1 MSKLQRVVQVSV
13 QLCLLAAVLGGAF
26 VCVAAGQRAST
37 KQELE
42 FGPVVRSYLGYLRA
56 EQEVVDD
63 RASRHEISPR
73 YYRRNSHRIR
83 ALRRTAI
90 QIARESRDDYLPELE
105 AVTRDEFDH
114 LFESPP
120 LPESLYVGQVVNN
133 AFRFLGPV
141 RTGETFY
148 VFARL
153 NSDEQAELEEKKEA
167 AETNTVTPPAVA
179 EQPDMRVVVRPRKTQ
194 AP

>member
-1 MSKLQRVVQVSV
+1 MSKLQRVFQFSV
-13 QLCLLAAVLGGAF
+13 QLCLLAAVFGGTF
-26 VCVAAGQRAST
+26 VCAAAGQRAPT
-37 KQELE
+37 KQERE
-42 FGPVVRSYLGYLRA
+42 FGPVVRTYLGYLRA

-63 RASRHEISPR
+63 RASRYEISPR
-73 YYRRNSHRIR
+73 YYRRNSQRIR

-105 AVTRDEFDH
+105 AVTRDEFDR

-120 LPESLYVGQVVNN
+120 SPESLYVGQVLNN
-133 AFRFLGPV
+133 AYRFLGPV
-141 RTGETFY
+141 RSGETFY

-153 NSDEQAELEEKKEA
+153 NSDEQAELKEKREA
-167 AETNTVTPPAVA
+167 AGTNAVTPPSAA
-179 EQPDMRVVVRPRKTQ
+179 AQPSMRVVVRPRKTP

>member
-1 MSKLQRVVQVSV
+1 MSKLQRVFRVSV
-13 QLCLLAAVLGGAF
+13 KLCLLAAVFGMTFG
-26 VCVAAGQRAST
+26 CVAAGRRGQT
-37 KQELE
+37 KQERE
-42 FGPVVRSYLGYLRA
+42 FGPVVRTYLGYLRA

-63 RASRHEISPR
+63 RASRHEINPR

-120 LPESLYVGQVVNN
+120 LPESLHVGRVLNN
-133 AFRFLGPV
+133 AYRFLGQV
-141 RTGETFY
+141 RSGEMFY

-153 NSDEQAELEEKKEA
+153 NSDEQAELEEKKESA
-167 AETNTVTPPAVA
+167 GTNAMTPPAA
-179 EQPDMRVVVRPRKTQ
+179 TEQPDMRVVVRPRKTP